1 MPKRISL
8 IVGLLVFSSMYL
20 FAQLPVNISGGVGGG
35 LLIPQSSNIKGDIF
49 SNYDYP
55 LGKSSYALGGKI
67 RVGLL
72 AIPITFV
79 GNVTYNA
86 LSDNST
92 IPVTTLSGIVNS
104 KYTNSLKVLSV
115 GIGAE
120 YNILPLPIV
129 KPYISGSL
137 NMNFFSGSAKYDN
150 NIIPEANLNST
161 SRIGLGL
168 GIGTLV
174 EIPFF
179 PISFDLEAKYNFANL
194 SGKEFTN
201 NNASYNGFGGIPQTN
216 SYNLNDAA
224 NPNDP
229 KDHNRSINFLTVM
242 LMVNFNIL

>member
-1 MPKRISL
+1 M
-8 IVGLLVFSSMYL
+8 
-20 FAQLPVNISGGVGGG
+20 
-35 LLIPQSSNIKGDIF
+35 
-49 SNYDYP
+49 
-55 LGKSSYALGGKI
+55 
-67 RVGLL
+67 
-72 AIPITFV
+72 
-79 GNVTYNA
+79 TYNA

-120 YNILPLPIV
+120 YNVLPLPIV

-137 NMNFFSGSAKYDN
+137 NMNFFSGNAKYDN

-161 SRIGLGL
+161 NRIGLAL

-179 PISFDLEAKYNFANL
+179 PLSFDIEAKYNFANL
-194 SGKEFTN
+194 TGKEFSSNTQ
-201 NNASYNGFGGIPQTN
+201 NGFGGIPQTS

-229 KDHNRSINFLTVM
+229 KDHDRSINFLTVM
-242 LMVNFNIL
+242 LSLNFKIL